1 VQDVEIVEGHYVS
14 SFYCLHSRSSAI
26 SYNHVPR
33 DAPASLLG
41 IIEHRRLCGRDCTF
55 DNIYN
60 KTLGVSRR
68 VLVRT

>member
-1 VQDVEIVEGHYVS
+1 MSKRSMVTMLAVS
-14 SFYCLHSRSSAI
+14 AACILVFLRYHTI
-26 SYNHVPR
+26 SHVRR

-55 DNIYN
+55 NNIYN
-60 KTLGVSRR
+60 ETLGVSRR